1 MDAHKSNG
9 NTGENGAGI
18 EEEFGKKIGK
28 PETDAIAVET
38 DLDMDNIPDPANLAE
53 AGDEFKYL
61 KNALKNIKK
70 EYEDLNSNY
79 LKSLADL
86 ENYRKRMNREKE
98 ESLKYSNEKLLRDL
112 LPVLDFLDLAI
123 GHSAYY
129 LEQDGSGNLK
139 SFVDGI
145 KLAHGEFI
153 KILKNYGVEIIETS
167 GKNFD
172 ANFHEAV
179 EMVEDSDEPDGKV
192 LQERRK
198 GYLYKERL
206 LRPSMVSIS
215 KPKNKG

>member
-1 MDAHKSNG
+1 MN
-9 NTGENGAGI
+9 ENENCCAEGSTNI
-18 EEEFGKKIGK
+18 EKELGRKIEDP
-28 PETDAIAVET
+28 PEDSVAVEN
-38 DLDMDNIPDPANLAE
+38 DLDIDDIPSPANLAE
-53 AGDEFKYL
+53 AEDALKYL
-61 KNALKNIKK
+61 KSALKNIKK

-86 ENYRKRMNREKE
+86 ENFRKRMNREKE

-112 LPVLDFLDLAI
+112 LPVLDFMDLAI

-145 KLAHGEFI
+145 KLAYGEFI
-153 KILKNYGVEIIETS
+153 KILKNYGAEVIETS

-179 EMVEDSDEPDGKV
+179 EMVEDSDQPDGKI
-192 LQERRK
+192 LQEKRK
-198 GYLYKERL
+198 GYIYKERL

-215 KPKNKG
+215 KPKNKD